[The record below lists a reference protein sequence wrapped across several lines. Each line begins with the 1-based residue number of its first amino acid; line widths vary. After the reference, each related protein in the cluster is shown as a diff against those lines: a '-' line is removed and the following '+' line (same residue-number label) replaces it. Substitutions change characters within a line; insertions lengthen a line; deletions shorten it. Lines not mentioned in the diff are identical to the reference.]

1 MLPDALKDVFIVI
14 ILFTGYIKQ
23 KRQEGVFPCII
34 CSELYELPKDG
45 VDGLP
50 LSIDV
55 ESVVYPRPAEYCQKH
70 DMVMSWHCTECNTT
84 MCPICYN
91 EDHRDKAHG
100 LSKHS
105 DLVVRKKAAIQ
116 TALRDASTKMEKINQ
131 YRKKLEAT
139 DDQIARDAA
148 NEIRE
153 IDEVVNFLVETIQD
167 KAKRLKD
174 AVSQTADIE
183 RKKLS
188 KSIEGL
194 KHINLDFDDV
204 KTKAK
209 HLAQKGNDEDIEAEA
224 DDLLAQLTKDWNPS
238 VPVNLVRTSWKST
251 TAELNRLEYDNPQL
265 GTTINMERNIRF
277 QFDILSYSGAKVTAT
292 EINSFD
298 SGFDEWNRTQFCTSD
313 DGSVFMSGKVG
324 ETWKISQFDLSG
336 NQVWETESLNIDDR
350 TPPKPC
356 GLQVVNLGDKQ
367 FLASSSASH
376 HNILLYDTSIQKPE
390 AIVAYSDQKMHFNQ
404 IGNLPPNTLLAL
416 CAEQNKE
423 RKVLYLMQKKY
434 ADMEMMGKTHIMET
448 HMEDT
453 YGICVVSTNL
463 TRDGVLIILTS
474 WKSERSVKAF
484 KLDGQLVWKTSGTLG
499 GIPINPHG
507 VCADR
512 RGHIY
517 VADGKSKR
525 VLVLNAEEGKYIQT
539 LLTNEQH
546 GIGLVYS
553 VGWSEQRDQRF
564 LIVNHKCDR
573 RQQITAFK
581 IGYQVKFENQDG
593 LD

>member
-1 MLPDALKDVFIVI
+1 M
-14 ILFTGYIKQ
+14 
-23 KRQEGVFPCII
+23 FPCIT
-34 CSELYELPKDG
+34 CSELYQLPEDG

-50 LSIDV
+50 LNTDV
-55 ESVVYPRPAEYCQKH
+55 ESVESHRNVQYCRKH

-84 MCPICYN
+84 MCSTCYN

-116 TALRDASTKMEKINQ
+116 TALRDASQRMDKINQ
-131 YRKKLEAT
+131 YRRKLEAT
-139 DDQIARDAA
+139 NDQIAKDAA
-148 NEIRE
+148 NEIKE
-153 IDEVVNFLVETIQD
+153 IDEVVNLLVETIQD

-174 AVSQTADIE
+174 AVSETADNE
-183 RKKLS
+183 RRLT

-194 KHINLDFDDV
+194 KHINHDFEDV
-204 KTKAK
+204 RTKAK

-238 VPVNLVRTSWKST
+238 VPVNLVRTSWKSKT
-251 TAELNRLEYDNPQL
+251 VELTRLEYDNPQL
-265 GTTINMERNIRF
+265 GTTINTEHNIRF
-277 QFDILSYSGAKVTAT
+277 QYDILSYSGAKVTAT
-292 EINSFD
+292 EINSFT

-324 ETWKISQFDLSG
+324 QTWKISQFDLSG
-336 NQVWETESLNIDDR
+336 NQVWETESLDIDKR
-350 TPPKPC
+350 TTPKPC
-356 GLQVVNLGDKQ
+356 GLQVVNLGTKQ

-376 HNILLYDTSIQKPE
+376 HKILLYDTSIQKPE

-404 IGNLPPNTLLAL
+404 MGNLPPNTLLVL

-423 RKVLYLMQKKY
+423 RKVLYLMQKKDT
-434 ADMEMMGKTHIMET
+434 DMEMMGKTHIMET

-474 WKSERSVKAF
+474 WKTECSVKAF
-484 KLDGQLVWKTSGTLG
+484 KLDGQMVWKVTGMLAG
-499 GIPINPHG
+499 MPINPHG

-512 RGHIY
+512 RGHVYI
-517 VADGKSKR
+517 ADGKSKR
-525 VLVLNAEEGKYIQT
+525 VIVLNADDGKYIQT

-553 VGWSEQRDQRF
+553 VGWSEPRDQRF

-573 RQQITAFK
+573 RQQITTFK
-581 IGYQVKFENQDG
+581 IGYQVKFENQDN

>member
-1 MLPDALKDVFIVI
+1 M
-14 ILFTGYIKQ
+14 
-23 KRQEGVFPCII
+23 I
-34 CSELYELPKDG
+34 CSELYQLPEDG
-45 VDGLP
+45 VDGLRLNP
-50 LSIDV
+50 DV
-55 ESVVYPRPAEYCQKH
+55 DSVKPHRPVQYCRKH

-84 MCPICYN
+84 MCPTCYN

-116 TALRDASTKMEKINQ
+116 TALRDVSLKMDKINQ
-131 YRKKLEAT
+131 YRRKLEAAN
-139 DDQIARDAA
+139 DQIAKDAA
-148 NEIRE
+148 YEIKE
-153 IDEVVNFLVETIQD
+153 IDEVVNFLVEAIQD

-174 AVSQTADIE
+174 AVCETADAE
-183 RKKLS
+183 RKTLT

-194 KHINLDFDDV
+194 KHINHDFEDV

-238 VPVNLVRTSWKST
+238 VPVTLLRTSWKSKT
-251 TAELNRLEYDNPQL
+251 VELNRLEYDNPQL
-265 GTTINMERNIRF
+265 GITIDTEHKIRF
-277 QFDILSYSGAKVTAT
+277 QYDILSYSGAKVTAT
-292 EINSFD
+292 EINSFT

-313 DGSVFMSGKVG
+313 DGSVFMSGKVSKN
-324 ETWKISQFDLSG
+324 WKISQFDLSG
-336 NQVWETESLNIDDR
+336 NQVWETESLHIDNR
-350 TPPKPC
+350 TTPKPC
-356 GLQVVNLGDKQ
+356 GLQVVNLGTKQ

-404 IGNLPPNTLLAL
+404 MGNLPPNTLLAL

-423 RKVLYLMQKKY
+423 RKLMYLMQKKY
-434 ADMEMMGKTHIMET
+434 AGMEMMEKTYIMET

-474 WKSERSVKAF
+474 WKTECSVKAF
-484 KLDGQLVWKTSGTLG
+484 KLDGQLVWKASGVLG
-499 GIPINPHG
+499 GIAINPHG

-517 VADGKSKR
+517 IADGKNKR
-525 VLVLNAEEGKYIQT
+525 VIVLNAEDGKYIQT

-553 VGWSEQRDQRF
+553 VGWSELNDQRF
-564 LIVNHKCDR
+564 LIVNHKCDK
-573 RQQITAFK
+573 RQQITTFK
-581 IGYQVKFENQDG
+581 IGYQVKFENQDA

>member
-1 MLPDALKDVFIVI
+1 M
-14 ILFTGYIKQ
+14 
-23 KRQEGVFPCII
+23 FPCMI
-34 CSELYELPKDG
+34 CSELYQLPENG
-45 VDGLP
+45 VDGLRLNP
-50 LSIDV
+50 DV
-55 ESVVYPRPAEYCQKH
+55 DSVKPHRPVQYCRKH

-84 MCPICYN
+84 MCPTCYN
-91 EDHRDKAHG
+91 EDHKDKAHG

-116 TALRDASTKMEKINQ
+116 TALRDVSLKMDKINQ
-131 YRKKLEAT
+131 YRRKLEAAN
-139 DDQIARDAA
+139 DQIAKDAA
-148 NEIRE
+148 YEIKE
-153 IDEVVNFLVETIQD
+153 IDEVVNFLVEAIQD

-174 AVSQTADIE
+174 AVCETADAE
-183 RKKLS
+183 RKTLT

-194 KHINLDFDDV
+194 KHINHDFEDV

-238 VPVNLVRTSWKST
+238 VPVTLLKTSWKSK
-251 TAELNRLEYDNPQL
+251 AVELNRLEYDNPQL
-265 GTTINMERNIRF
+265 GITIDTEHKIRF
-277 QFDILSYSGAKVTAT
+277 QYDILSYSGAKVTAT
-292 EINSFD
+292 EINSFT

-313 DGSVFMSGKVG
+313 DGSVFMSGKVSKN
-324 ETWKISQFDLSG
+324 WKISQFDLSG
-336 NQVWETESLNIDDR
+336 NQVWETESLHIDNR
-350 TPPKPC
+350 STPKPC
-356 GLQVVNLGDKQ
+356 GLQVVYLGTKQ

-404 IGNLPPNTLLAL
+404 MGNLPPNTLLAL

-423 RKVLYLMQKKY
+423 RKLMYLMQKKC
-434 ADMEMMGKTHIMET
+434 AGMEMMDKTHIMET

-474 WKSERSVKAF
+474 WKTECSVKAF
-484 KLDGQLVWKTSGTLG
+484 KLDGQLVWKESGVLG
-499 GIPINPHG
+499 GISINPHG

-517 VADGKSKR
+517 IADGKNKR
-525 VLVLNAEEGKYIQT
+525 VIVLNAEDGKYIQT

-553 VGWSEQRDQRF
+553 VGWSELNDQRF
-564 LIVNHKCDR
+564 LIVNHKCDK
-573 RQQITAFK
+573 RQQITTFK
-581 IGYQVKFENQDG
+581 IGYQVKFENQDA